1 MSDFILEYDM
11 LESIAVYSKGLGKY
25 AEEYGESLEYKV
37 IGGIANV
44 TGPSSGY
51 LQNAGDSVRDKVKAL
66 KQKSDTF
73 YHYAEQITNLREVAE
88 RIDQEVADA
97 IVSQRG
103 YFLDHHEFQ
112 RLDDWKVKLLGLLVD
127 IKIRNRLL
135 KSIANLL
142 TGSNIINEFLEDSI
156 RHWYECGRGKQ
167 IISPIVFNKIEPLYY
182 IVGFQL
188 KEPGITGL
196 FSKEV
201 YNLLLNDPFSFC
213 DLNGNKNNGKVDL
226 KSNIKQGYKNTK
238 GSSAWSITGNFFS
251 GVWDGV
257 KDSVVGTIAVVSHPV
272 KTLKDLVKLATLS
285 QKDLVEIG
293 AKAGFA
299 YCEKMING
307 TPEKRAHMAG
317 KLVAEI
323 ALLVAGTK
331 GVDKI
336 AKAVK
341 ASKAAKAAKVL
352 DNLEEGSSDL
362 NKVNSVIGKADS
374 TLEKTIK
381 DTYKPGKVDT
391 EVGGANEIIEGSGA
405 GVKGGSKTTNI
416 LKETETY
423 IDYLNES
430 GEKIRIPK
438 QASSTIEDSIT
449 KNLNS
454 SSIGTKTEAEVAKYV
469 KNNTDAVIT
478 DYANKAKDSSGQVI
492 GDIDCATKNELIEVK
507 NSVSSVKV
515 KQFGK
520 YIDSSNLNYLNVY
533 NKKVILYIKES
544 IDMTNPINV
553 AKINEIKKMG
563 VTIVNGLDEL
573 KGVIH

>member
-11 LESIAVYSKGLGKY
+11 LESIAVYSKCLGKY

-44 TGPSSGY
+44 TGHSSGY
-51 LQNAGDSVRDKVKAL
+51 LQNAGDSVMDKVKAL

-88 RIDQEVADA
+88 RTDQEVADA
-97 IVSQRG
+97 IAAQRG
-103 YFLDHHEFQ
+103 YFLDHHESQ

-135 KSIANLL
+135 KSIADLL
-142 TGSNIINEFLEDSI
+142 TGSNIINEALKDSI
-156 RHWYECGRGKQ
+156 RHWYECGKGKQ
-167 IISPIVFNKIEPLYY
+167 FISPIVSNKIESLYY

-188 KEPGITGL
+188 KEPGITSL

-213 DLNGNKNNGKVDL
+213 DLNGNKNNGMVDL
-226 KSNIKQGYKNTK
+226 KSNIKQGYKNSK

-272 KTLKDLVKLATLS
+272 KTIKDLVKLATLS

-307 TPEKRAHMAG
+307 TPDKRAHMAG
-317 KLVAEI
+317 KIVAEI

-331 GVDKI
+331 GADKI

-362 NKVNSVIGKADS
+362 NKVNGVIGKADS

-381 DTYKPGKVDT
+381 DTYKPSKVDT
-391 EVGGANEIIEGSGA
+391 EVGGANEIIEGSGNA
-405 GVKGGSKTTNI
+405 GRNSLNI
-416 LKETETY
+416 VKETDMFV
-423 IDYLNES
+423 DYVNES
-430 GEKIRIPK
+430 GTVIRVPK
-438 QASSTIEDSIT
+438 QTPKSIADSIS
-449 KNLNS
+449 KNLDS
-454 SSIGTKTEAEVAKYV
+454 TDIGVSTEAKVADV
-469 KNNTDAVIT
+469 IKNNTDVTIT
-478 DYANKAKDSSGQVI
+478 DFGNKIKSSSGNLL
-492 GDIDCATKNELIEVK
+492 GDIDVATENSLIEVK
-507 NSVSSVKV
+507 ASISSVKE
-515 KQFGK
+515 KQLYK
-520 YIDSSNLNYLNVY
+520 YIDSSKNAYINTG
-533 NKKVILYIKES
+533 NKQAILYIDEP
-544 IDMTNPINV
+544 IDMTNPNNV
-553 AKINEIKKMG
+553 KLLEQIKDIG
-563 VTIVNGLDEL
+563 VTVVNDINEL
-573 KGVIH
+573 KGMVK